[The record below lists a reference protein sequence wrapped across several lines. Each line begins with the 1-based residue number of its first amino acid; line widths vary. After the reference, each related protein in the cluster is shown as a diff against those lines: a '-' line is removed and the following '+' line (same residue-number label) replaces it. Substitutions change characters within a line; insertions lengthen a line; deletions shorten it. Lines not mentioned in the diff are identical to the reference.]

1 MATVSDTDGSIT
13 SAVLVAGSL
22 PAGTSLNSTTGEIL
36 VSDATMLSSGTTMF
50 DITTTD
56 VLGGITTQTVNI
68 SINPDAESTY
78 TVNTAQNV
86 ESYNNGGQLAT
97 VTDTNGSITSAVLA
111 SGSLPAGTSLD
122 GNTGEIM
129 VTDATMLLP
138 GTTTFDITTTDNT
151 GGVTTQTV
159 SITILDQGDI
169 ESVYTAQDPIAIDQ
183 LSENEELAN
192 VSDSD
197 GAVVDVMINSG
208 DLPPGV
214 VIDSNGA
221 ISVSNLEE
229 VTIGEFEFEVTTTDE
244 FGGTTTQTVILT
256 ILPISDGDGD
266 GDGITNT
273 EEDLNGDG
281 NPHTDDT
288 DEDGTPNFLDTD
300 SDGDGITDE
309 EEGNVDTDS
318 DGISD
323 YVDLDSDADGV
334 SDEDEANGEIGRDQ
348 DCDNDGIPDFKD
360 AFSCEKL
367 ESTTVITVNN
377 DGINDGMEIQ
387 GIENFPD
394 NRIHIYNRWGNLVW
408 QANGYDNA
416 NTIFQGFSNDQSV
429 FGNSSSLPDGTYFYV
444 LDKGDGSSLQKGFV
458 VIRR

>member
-1 MATVSDTDGSIT
+1 M
-13 SAVLVAGSL
+13 
-22 PAGTSLNSTTGEIL
+22 
-36 VSDATMLSSGTTMF
+36 
-50 DITTTD
+50 
-56 VLGGITTQTVNI
+56 
-68 SINPDAESTY
+68 
-78 TVNTAQNV
+78 
-86 ESYNNGGQLAT
+86 
-97 VTDTNGSITSAVLA
+97 
-111 SGSLPAGTSLD
+111 
-122 GNTGEIM
+122 
-129 VTDATMLLP
+129 
-138 GTTTFDITTTDNT
+138 
-151 GGVTTQTV
+151 
-159 SITILDQGDI
+159 
-169 ESVYTAQDPIAIDQ
+169 
-183 LSENEELAN
+183 
-192 VSDSD
+192 
-197 GAVVDVMINSG
+197 
-208 DLPPGV
+208 
-214 VIDSNGA
+214 IDSNGA
-221 ISVSNLEE
+221 ISVGNLEE
-229 VTIGEFEFEVTTTDE
+229 VTVGEFEFEVTTTDE

-300 SDGDGITDE
+300 SDGDGIIDE

-323 YVDLDSDADGV
+323 YVDLDSDADGI
-334 SDEDEANGEIGRDQ
+334 SDEDEANGENGRDQ

-394 NRIHIYNRWGNLVW
+394 NEIHIYNRWGNLVW
-408 QANGYDNA
+408 QATGYNNA
-416 NTIFQGFSNDQSV
+416 STIFQGFSNDQSV